1 MSSSQAEV
9 GLTLAATAP
18 GDERE
23 LLARLRAGQEQ
34 AFGEL
39 LERYHHSL
47 VRLAIAYVGSR
58 ADVEEVAQETWLAVL
73 RGLDRFEGRA
83 SLKTWIFHI
92 LINRAKTL
100 AARTRRSVP
109 LSALDGLDEPFEPA
123 VEPDRFLAAD
133 HPRWPGHWAAPPIGW
148 EDLPERRVL
157 EQETLRVVQAAIE
170 ALPSAQRQVITLR
183 DIEGWTSDEICAL
196 LQLSPENQRVL
207 LHRARSR
214 VRRALEA
221 HLAAGA

>member
-1 MSSSQAEV
+1 MNPSSAQAR
-9 GLTLAATAP
+9 LTLATVAP

-23 LLARLRAGQEQ
+23 LLVRLRAGDEQ
-34 AFGEL
+34 AFSEL

-47 VRLAIAYVGSR
+47 VRLATVYVGSR
-58 ADVEEVAQETWLAVL
+58 ADAEEVAQETWLAVL

-92 LINRAKTL
+92 LVNRAKTL

-109 LSALDGLDEPFEPA
+109 LSAVDGLDEAFEPA
-123 VEPDRFLAAD
+123 VEPDRFLGAD
-133 HPRWPGHWAAPPIGW
+133 HPRWPGHWLTPPATWG
-148 EDLPERRVL
+148 DLPEQGVL
-157 EQETLRVVQAAIE
+157 EQETLQLVRAAIE
-170 ALPSAQRQVITLR
+170 ELPSAQRQVITLR
-183 DIEGWTSDEICAL
+183 DIEGWSSEETCAL
-196 LQLSPENQRVL
+196 LGVSPENQRVL

-221 HLAAGA
+221 HLAGVA